1 MTWDTD
7 SQGAINILL
16 PHQKEA
22 QVMSVE
28 AQIST
33 DLQLS
38 LIHQTVALFGGPV
51 ANEESQRFSN
61 FGLEYSWEIQ

>member
-1 MTWDTD
+1 
-7 SQGAINILL
+7 
-16 PHQKEA
+16 
-22 QVMSVE
+22 MSVE